1 VDVAD
6 RVYEV
11 APHSMRL
18 AKDESR
24 ELATMASREIC

>member
-1 VDVAD
+1 
-6 RVYEV
+6 V

-18 AKDESR
+18 AKDQSR